1 MTVYIKYFF
10 YLMLILISITLFFSN
25 FYESNKVVQTQKIK
39 SKTEETKDSLN
50 IIENINYSSF
60 DNEGNRYLIEA
71 KTGEI
76 NQNNFDKIKMSYVYA
91 KITFVNQ
98 EIIEIVSNY
107 AYYNRETSETLFY
120 DEVLSSY
127 LDHKI
132 SSNELLLLFDDKM
145 VKIRDNVV
153 YISEEGRLEADKVLL
168 NLVNKKAQI
177 SMNDSEEK
185 VKISYLN

>member
-10 YLMLILISITLFFSN
+10 YLIIILISITLFFSN
-25 FYESNKVVQTQKIK
+25 FYETNKVVQTEKIK
-39 SKTEETKDSLN
+39 SKTEETKDNLN

-98 EIIEIVSNY
+98 EFIEIVSNY
-107 AYYNRETSETLFY
+107 AYYDRETSETLFY

>member
-25 FYESNKVVQTQKIK
+25 FYESNKVVQPQKIK

-60 DNEGNRYLIEA
+60 DSEGNRYLIEA

-132 SSNELLLLFDDKM
+132 SSNELQLLFDDKL
-145 VKIRDNVV
+145 VNIKDNVV

>member
-107 AYYNRETSETLFY
+107 AYYDRETSETLFY

>member
-10 YLMLILISITLFFSN
+10 YLMLILISITLFFSD
-25 FYESNKVVQTQKIK
+25 FYESNKVVQTEKIK

-107 AYYNRETSETLFY
+107 AYYDRETSETLFY

>member
-1 MTVYIKYFF
+1 
-10 YLMLILISITLFFSN
+10 MLILISITLFFSN
-25 FYESNKVVQTQKIK
+25 FYESNKVLQTERVK

-107 AYYNRETSETLFY
+107 AYYDRETSETLFY

>member
-1 MTVYIKYFF
+1 
-10 YLMLILISITLFFSN
+10 
-25 FYESNKVVQTQKIK
+25 
-39 SKTEETKDSLN
+39 
-50 IIENINYSSF
+50 
-60 DNEGNRYLIEA
+60 
-71 KTGEI
+71 
-76 NQNNFDKIKMSYVYA
+76 MSYVYA

-98 EIIEIVSNY
+98 EFIEIVSNY
-107 AYYNRETSETLFY
+107 AYYNRETAETLFY

-132 SSNELLLLFDDKM
+132 SSNELQLLFDDKL
-145 VKIRDNVV
+145 VKIKDNVV

>member
-25 FYESNKVVQTQKIK
+25 FYESNKVLQTERVK

-107 AYYNRETSETLFY
+107 AYYDRETSETLFY

>member
-25 FYESNKVVQTQKIK
+25 FYESNKVLQTERVK

-107 AYYNRETSETLFY
+107 AYYDRKTSETLFY

>member
-1 MTVYIKYFF
+1 MTFYIKYFF
-10 YLMLILISITLFFSN
+10 YLMLILILITLFFSN

-60 DNEGNRYLIEA
+60 DSEGNRYLIEA

-107 AYYNRETSETLFY
+107 AYYDRETSETLFY

>member
-25 FYESNKVVQTQKIK
+25 FYESNKVLQTERVK

-132 SSNELLLLFDDKM
+132 SSNELQLLFDDKL
-145 VKIRDNVV
+145 VNIKDNVV

>member
-25 FYESNKVVQTQKIK
+25 FYESNKVLQTERVK

-98 EIIEIVSNY
+98 EFIEIVSNY

-132 SSNELLLLFDDKM
+132 SSNELLLLFDDKL
-145 VKIRDNVV
+145 VKIKDNVV

-168 NLVNKKAQI
+168 NLINKKAQI
-177 SMNDSEEK
+177 SMNDGEEK

>member
-25 FYESNKVVQTQKIK
+25 FYESNKVLQTERVK

-107 AYYNRETSETLFY
+107 AYYDRETSETLFY

-168 NLVNKKAQI
+168 NLINKKAQI

>member
-25 FYESNKVVQTQKIK
+25 FYESNKVLQTERVK

-107 AYYNRETSETLFY
+107 AYYDRETSETLFY

-132 SSNELLLLFDDKM
+132 SSNELQLLFDDKLA
-145 VKIRDNVV
+145 KIKDNVV

-168 NLVNKKAQI
+168 NLINKKAQI

>member
-25 FYESNKVVQTQKIK
+25 FYESNKVLQTERVK

-168 NLVNKKAQI
+168 NLINKKAQI
-177 SMNDSEEK
+177 SMNNSEEK